1 VCVCVCGWCSSNRS
15 IACVR
20 CKTQVVPVRM
30 DPVRDRRLQ
39 GRDTLVSQ
47 LWCHG
52 RPTQQAGRHGWRLR
66 TIRAR
71 QVLPVLSTRPAG
83 AVPRFCEHCSSILL
97 FSTKCSKLRVYYIEL
112 SSRGQRRDD
121 MPPAMAVRTRQIYS
135 TSVRGRVCSLHMAKL
150 QAASVP
156 IA

>member
-1 VCVCVCGWCSSNRS
+1 MCVCVGGVVVIDRS
-15 IACVR
+15 PACVR

-97 FSTKCSKLRVYYIEL
+97 YSPPSVVSLECIISSYRPGGSDETICPRRWQFERGISTVRPFADGSAVCTWL
-112 SSRGQRRDD
+112 SCRQ
-121 MPPAMAVRTRQIYS
+121 PA
-135 TSVRGRVCSLHMAKL
+135 CL
-150 QAASVP
+150 
-156 IA
+156 